1 MADQTRL
8 RVAIVGAGL
17 MGRWHADA
25 AVRLGATVAA
35 IVDPDATRARQ
46 LSAHHPRASVA
57 ASLADVLTDVD
68 VVHVCTPSGTHVGL
82 ITEALE
88 AGRHVLVEKPVA
100 PGTEVVAALL
110 ELAARR
116 RVLLCPVHQFP
127 FQAGFLAAMDRIPV
141 MGPLRQVSYSTCSA
155 GADGQDAASTA
166 QVAAEILPHP
176 LSLFARL
183 WPAIANVEWSVRG
196 PAAGEIRALGQVD
209 DVGLSISISMSG
221 RPTMNEIQLV
231 GARGTTTVNLF
242 HGFAVTADGR
252 VSRVRK
258 ATKPLSDAAGT
269 AAAATGNLV
278 KRAWAREA
286 AYPGLRRLMALFYA
300 AVRGEAPCPLPA
312 EETLAVAHAGDR
324 ILQALADRAGRE
336 RDGRRAQ

>member
-25 AVRLGATVAA
+25 AVRLGVTVAA
-35 IVDPDATRARQ
+35 IVDPDAVRARQ
-46 LSAHHPRASVA
+46 LSAHHPRATVA
-57 ASLADVLTDVD
+57 TSLADVLTDVD
-68 VVHVCTPSGTHVGL
+68 VVHVCAPSRTHVGL

-100 PGTEVVAALL
+100 PSTEIVAALL

-116 RVLLCPVHQFP
+116 RVFLCPVHQFP
-127 FQAGFLAAMDRIPV
+127 FQAGFLAALDRIPV
-141 MGPLRQVSYSTCSA
+141 MGPLRQVSYATCSA
-155 GADGQDAASTA
+155 GAEGQDAASTA
-166 QVAAEILPHP
+166 RVAAEILPHP

-221 RPTMNEIQLV
+221 RPTMNEIQLI

-242 HGFAVTADGR
+242 HGFAVTTNGR

-286 AYPGLRRLMALFYA
+286 AYPGLRRLMALFYTA
-300 AVRGEAPCPLPA
+300 IRGEGPCPLSA

>member
-1 MADQTRL
+1 MAERKRL
-8 RVAIVGAGL
+8 RVAIAGAGL

-25 AVRLGATVAA
+25 AARLGATVAA
-35 IVDPDATRARQ
+35 IVDPDAASARH
-46 LSAHHPRASVA
+46 LNAHHPRARIA
-57 ASLADVLTDVD
+57 TALADVLADVD
-68 VVHVCTPSGTHVGL
+68 VVHICAPSRTHVGL
-82 ITEALE
+82 ITEAID

-100 PGTEVVAALL
+100 PSTAAVASLL
-110 ELAARR
+110 DLAAYRH
-116 RVLLCPVHQFP
+116 VLLCPVHQFP
-127 FQAGFLAAMDRIPV
+127 FQAGFLSALERIPL

-155 GADGQDAASTA
+155 GAEGQDAVATA
-166 QVAAEILPHP
+166 RIAAEILPHP
-176 LSLFARL
+176 LSLFSRM
-183 WPAIANVEWSVRG
+183 WPAIANVEWSVRAPG
-196 PAAGEIRALGQVD
+196 AGEIRALGQVD

-221 RPTMNEIQLV
+221 RPTTNEIQLV

-242 HGFAVTADGR
+242 HGFAVTAGGR

-286 AYPGLRRLMALFYA
+286 AYPGLRRLMDLFYA
-300 AVRGEAPCPLPA
+300 AVRGEGPCPLPA